1 MVKRKVALWIWP
13 ALSPASGASGNSA
26 IARSSRTPVIRPT
39 ASAWPPASPVPS
51 GAGRGGVVPAKNQ
64 PSPTESYAAPV
75 LPSRTMVSAP
85 ATVAE
90 ATARPRPRV
99 RVNRVNPLIRALS
112 LVGAARERPEEWKG
126 SGLAPRA
133 FADGRSATRGTP
145 RIADGVVEREQVDD
159 ALAAP
164 ALDLDA
170 ARGAIG
176 EEIAA
181 AA

>member
-39 ASAWPPASPVPS
+39 ASAWRSASPVPS
-51 GAGRGGVVPAKNQ
+51 GAGRGGVLPAKNQ

-99 RVNRVNPLIRALS
+99 RVSRVNPLIRALS
-112 LVGAARERPEEWKG
+112 LVAPPG
-126 SGLAPRA
+126 SGRRSGKALDSRLGPSRT
-133 FADGRSATRGTP
+133 DVSATRGTP
-145 RIADGVVEREQVDD
+145 RVAVGVVERNQVDD
-159 ALAAP
+159 PLAAP
-164 ALDLDA
+164 ALDLD
-170 ARGAIG
+170 
-176 EEIAA
+176 
-181 AA
+181 